1 MAHSLTEVDCKMQKA
16 KSVLLHKPE
25 RVIDFA
31 SSCNKLAGTTRLSVT
46 NILGEY
52 TQVTTI
58 LGVLNSS
65 AIRQKKNHPFLPV
78 S

>member
-16 KSVLLHKPE
+16 KSALLNKPE

-31 SSCNKLAGTTRLSVT
+31 SSFNSLAGLIRLSVT
-46 NILGEY
+46 NILCECM
-52 TQVTTI
+52 QVTTI
-58 LGVLNSS
+58 LGVLNLS